1 ARDVLTAMQS
11 WDVLKRVLRTREI
24 RIENIGEHFGLVAMA
39 TLRPQPIPLDIK
51 VVMIGNPYLYQILYH
66 YDEDFRKLFKIKAD
80 FDIEM
85 ERGSDNIKKM
95 AGFISFHCKKQN
107 FRHFDRQ
114 AVAEIVEFSTRLAEH
129 QDKLSTRFNE
139 IVDVL
144 CEADAWADIEKADI
158 VSKEQV
164 ERALEEMVYRS
175 NKYEQKIIESI
186 KDGVILLDLEG
197 EKVGQVNA
205 LSVLNQGD
213 YIFGRPSRI
222 TASTYLG
229 RKGIINIERESDMSG
244 NIHNKGVLI
253 LSGCLGMR
261 YGSNIPI
268 NLTASLCFEQSYGG
282 VDGDSAS
289 AAELLCLLSS
299 LAEVPLRQDLAITGS
314 INQKGEIQPIGGV
327 NSKIEGYFLACKAVG
342 LTGKQGVIIPEQ
354 NKSNLML
361 KKEVVEAVEKGHFHV
376 YTIKTVDEGIELLT
390 DMSAGAR
397 NKDGSFRKGSFNDRV
412 VRKLKEYNEAISSEQ
427 NNRDK
432 G

>member
-1 ARDVLTAMQS
+1 
-11 WDVLKRVLRTREI
+11 
-24 RIENIGEHFGLVAMA
+24 
-39 TLRPQPIPLDIK
+39 
-51 VVMIGNPYLYQILYH
+51 
-66 YDEDFRKLFKIKAD
+66 
-80 FDIEM
+80 
-85 ERGSDNIKKM
+85 
-95 AGFISFHCKKQN
+95 
-107 FRHFDRQ
+107 
-114 AVAEIVEFSTRLAEH
+114 
-129 QDKLSTRFNE
+129 
-139 IVDVL
+139 
-144 CEADAWADIEKADI
+144 
-158 VSKEQV
+158 
-164 ERALEEMVYRS
+164 
-175 NKYEQKIIESI
+175 
-186 KDGVILLDLEG
+186 VILLDLEG